1 MKNILIHGLGQ
12 IEASWSKVENELN
25 NSKIQ
30 VEKPNLFDLTK
41 NYHTNYENLY
51 KVFADYCNRFK
62 DNELNLCGISLSG
75 ILAIDYANEYP
86 QKVKSLVLIGVPSKV
101 PKILFKVQ
109 NIIFKIMPKSVFEEM
124 GCSKKDFT
132 NLVNSMASMDI
143 LSKIKNIKCK
153 TLIIYGEK
161 DKVNLQS
168 AKDLHNNI
176 FNSEIKIIE
185 NSSHEVNIDNPKE
198 LSNVIERFY
207 KNI

>member
-12 IEASWSKVENELN
+12 TEASWSKVENELN

-62 DNELNLCGISLSG
+62 DNELNLCGISLGG

-132 NLVNSMASMDI
+132 NFVNSMASMDI

>member
-12 IEASWSKVENELN
+12 TEASWSKVENELN

-62 DNELNLCGISLSG
+62 DNELNLCGISLGG

-109 NIIFKIMPKSVFEEM
+109 NIIFKIKSTKAPATTE
-124 GCSKKDFT
+124 
-132 NLVNSMASMDI
+132 
-143 LSKIKNIKCK
+143 
-153 TLIIYGEK
+153 
-161 DKVNLQS
+161 
-168 AKDLHNNI
+168 
-176 FNSEIKIIE
+176 
-185 NSSHEVNIDNPKE
+185 
-198 LSNVIERFY
+198 
-207 KNI
+207 

>member
-12 IEASWSKVENELN
+12 TEASWSKVENELN

-62 DNELNLCGISLSG
+62 DNELNLYGISLGG

-132 NLVNSMASMDI
+132 NLINSMASMDI

-161 DKVNLQS
+161 NKVNLQS

>member
-132 NLVNSMASMDI
+132 NLINSMASMDI